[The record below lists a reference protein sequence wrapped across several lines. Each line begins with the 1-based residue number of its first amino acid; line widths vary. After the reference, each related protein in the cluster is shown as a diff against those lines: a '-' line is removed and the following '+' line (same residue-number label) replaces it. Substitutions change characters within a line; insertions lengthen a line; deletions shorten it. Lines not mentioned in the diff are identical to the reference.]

1 MEKTGFK
8 IDKAILHKTT
18 DCIRNFTC
26 LTEDKACLCEV
37 VYSNGEDIVE
47 IKTKPSKSCKYCVSL
62 ESASYCTCPT
72 RVELHHRYNR

>member
-1 MEKTGFK
+1 MEKTDFK

-18 DCIRNFTC
+18 DCIHNLTC
-26 LTEDKACLCEV
+26 LTGDKTCLCEV
-37 VYSNGEDIVE
+37 VYSNQEDIVE

-72 RVELHHRYNR
+72 RVEVYHRYNR